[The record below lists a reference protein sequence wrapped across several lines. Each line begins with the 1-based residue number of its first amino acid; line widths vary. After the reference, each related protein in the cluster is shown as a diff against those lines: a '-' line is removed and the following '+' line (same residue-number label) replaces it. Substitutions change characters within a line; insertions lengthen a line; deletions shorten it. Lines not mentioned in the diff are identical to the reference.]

1 MNRLKA
7 ASVRWLTAA
16 ALLTLPLPAHS
27 HAVETRFSGLIS
39 GGLLELNSSFS
50 SGEPLADAEVRLES
64 HDGSQSIPLGATDG
78 DGHFAATLPELDSQS
93 WDVVIDGGIGHRDYL
108 GLDEEMEVSRSGL
121 QQLWLAVSGMLGA
134 TLALTG
140 SISHVQRQRRP

>member
-1 MNRLKA
+1 MLKLITFTGLA
-7 ASVRWLTAA
+7 GL
-16 ALLTLPLPAHS
+16 ALLMPSRGLA
-27 HAVETRFSGLIS
+27 HAVQTDVSSLLPSGAINLRT
-39 GGLLELNSSFS
+39 SFS
-50 SGEPLADAEVRLES
+50 SGEPLAHAPVRLES

-108 GLDEEMEVSRSGL
+108 GLDEEVEISRSGL